1 MDAKHETE
9 KSKLEKDQHQG
20 RRYWKPRIMIIQDEP
35 MRTPN
40 QMLEEKIS
48 RGVADKA
55 SSGLEVGLGIW
66 GDTYPNY

>member
-1 MDAKHETE
+1 
-9 KSKLEKDQHQG
+9 
-20 RRYWKPRIMIIQDEP
+20 MIIQDEP